1 MRFALKICGL
11 ASDTRAR
18 KESHEGRE
26 ELLERASLTARL
38 TKCSAMQVYH
48 QSWNNV
54 ADKKSVTSK
63 LLFLISYWLVTYL
76 KFEFC
81 CYF

>member
-1 MRFALKICGL
+1 MFNYMRFALKICGL

-38 TKCSAMQVYH
+38 TKCSAMQIYH
-48 QSWNNV
+48 
-54 ADKKSVTSK
+54 
-63 LLFLISYWLVTYL
+63 
-76 KFEFC
+76 
-81 CYF
+81 